1 MNQSLYI
8 HIPFCKQRCIYCD
21 FFTQTDMH
29 RLDDYV
35 QALTEE
41 LEIRCNY
48 LNYNQIETIYFGGGT
63 PSLLQQPHFERIFE
77 TIKSVYTIADNPEI
91 TIEANP
97 DDLTTDYIEMLIHQL
112 FNRISIGVQSFKDSD
127 LRFLNRRHTA
137 GQAID
142 AITQCKAK
150 GLTNINIDLIYG
162 LPGQTTDD
170 WKQNLETAIKLGVTH
185 ISAYNLSY
193 EPSTPLC
200 RMKER
205 GEVTPTDDELCETL
219 FRLTNSILQKAGY
232 DRYEISNY
240 ALRTK
245 EFPEGMIARH
255 NSSYWF
261 GTPYIGL
268 GAGAHSFNGANRSW
282 NVSDLDEYINGVK
295 QGLMPCKTEQLDN
308 KTSYNDYI
316 ITRLR
321 TKWGVSTEEIRSRFG
336 EEIFRRFSAK
346 MKHFENLNILKS
358 EGSKV
363 KVAEEK
369 IFISDFIMREL
380 IE

>member
-1 MNQSLYI
+1 
-8 HIPFCKQRCIYCD
+8 
-21 FFTQTDMH
+21 MH